1 MNPAPRRVVVLFGSA
16 GSASPG
22 SSLAAETS
30 RLRALLQEHPHVTVI
45 TWGLDREFAGADHL
59 DLAAE
64 ARGPVDR
71 ALTAVGA
78 VRLRDRLRAFPLGRL
93 LNSLGPVDEGRVLW
107 RAVLRSGEARA
118 ALRAADVV
126 IAVDGAA
133 VKTAWMARRRRW
145 TPEAYYD
152 HRAAG
157 FGVSFRADGST
168 AAAGD

>member
-1 MNPAPRRVVVLFGSA
+1 MSPAPRRVVVLFGST

-22 SSLAAETS
+22 SSLAVENS
-30 RLRALLQEHPHVTVI
+30 RLRALLQEHPHVTVVSQ
-45 TWGLDREFAGADHL
+45 GLDRDFAGADHL

-64 ARGPVDR
+64 APGPIDR
-71 ALTAVGA
+71 ALRAAGA
-78 VRLRDRLRAFPLGRL
+78 GRLHGRLRAFPLGRL

-107 RAVLRSGEARA
+107 RAVRRSGAART

-126 IAVDGAA
+126 IAVDAAA
-133 VKTAWMARRRRW
+133 VKTAWMARSRRW

-157 FGVSFRADGST
+157 FGVTFDVDGST
-168 AAAGD
+168 ATADG